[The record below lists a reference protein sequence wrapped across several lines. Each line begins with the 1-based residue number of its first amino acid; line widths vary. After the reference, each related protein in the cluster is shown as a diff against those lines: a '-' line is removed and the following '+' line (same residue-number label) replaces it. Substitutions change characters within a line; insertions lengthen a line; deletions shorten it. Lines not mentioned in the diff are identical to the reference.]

1 MLSFSNFNLAF
12 KKYFLIALP
21 FLLMSGMC
29 EDDAIEVE
37 VADNFVNTF
46 HITDKGSFSEF
57 FQTGEVDLGD
67 LIEKHGDVLKSSNL
81 EDVTLTLRNYDVNS
95 ITVDAKI
102 EIGDM
107 TVVDN
112 TYTLSDNQVV
122 DLELVNSFNLIQ
134 EIQSGKYTYKVSFS
148 SETPL
153 NDDDFYVDITS
164 NVTITV
170 VTN

>member
-1 MLSFSNFNLAF
+1 ME
-12 KKYFLIALP
+12 
-21 FLLMSGMC
+21 G
-29 EDDAIEVE
+29 
-37 VADNFVNTF
+37 
-46 HITDKGSFSEF
+46 
-57 FQTGEVDLGD
+57 
-67 LIEKHGDVLKSSNL
+67 
-81 EDVTLTLRNYDVNS
+81 VTLTLRNYDVNS
-95 ITVDAKI
+95 ISVDAKI

-112 TYTLSDNQVV
+112 TYTLSDNQAV
-122 DLELVNSFNLIQ
+122 DLDLVNSFNLIQ

-164 NVTITV
+164 NVKITV